1 MISITCKVLCSVVDA
16 LVHSHE
22 TIFSSG
28 VLTALQV
35 RAHIWQHSSDTLLVF
50 GHMSANF
57 RTYFKNKS
65 VLETLQSARS
75 IRTTLSAVVNA
86 HHVNNSHQ
94 SSTRCEVK
102 SIFDHS
108 RPFLLLCFAP
118 YFKFEFQKGY
128 IFECQFLFYYYKSKF
143 SHSLLHP
150 VIRKAVNRN
159 GPKVVLCV

>member
-102 SIFDHS
+102 SILNFRKDTFSNANSYFIITSLNSPIHS
-108 RPFLLLCFAP
+108 CTLLSG
-118 YFKFEFQKGY
+118 K
-128 IFECQFLFYYYKSKF
+128 
-143 SHSLLHP
+143 LLTGMDL
-150 VIRKAVNRN
+150 K
-159 GPKVVLCV
+159 